1 MLENLTNKID
11 HAIAF
16 VNKIGEWL
24 YRYRYYIAIVLFI
37 LCVVLEISGSSIGC
51 WNNFVGSN
59 VTDEGVI
66 LGKSRGIR
74 SDEWAVLTPM
84 TLSQFLDGFHYFSDV
99 LRGDQTDVFMVYG
112 LPVLNIMQ
120 IFRPFQLGFLF
131 LGMAKGL
138 SFFWCGRLIAL
149 FMVTFEFSML
159 FTKKNKLL
167 SLLGAFMITLAPI
180 VQWWFAVNGIV
191 EIFVFGELAIL
202 LLHKYMNTESLKK
215 RCLYLLG
222 LMICAGGYIMVLY
235 PAWQIPMAYVFLAL
249 AIWVMV
255 ENRKNCKMN
264 YKDIISI
271 IVAILVLAGC
281 MGYIFS
287 QSMETIKTVMNT
299 VYPGSRAVT
308 GGEML
313 KKYVS
318 YLMNPFLAFKES
330 GIEANTCEAAV
341 MFTLFPIGILLAG
354 YQLIKEKKKD
364 VLLICL
370 LAAYAFLSL
379 YCVFGFPEMAAKL
392 TLLSKSQSKRAM
404 LAVGFIE
411 VLLLL
416 RSLAMIKKPCISRK
430 SAFMIATI
438 ITLILV
444 DLCERW
450 NTQYVNFVM
459 CVYMGI
465 MCLYLCYFALR
476 YQAKYA
482 KYLLAGGMI
491 FVMIMAG
498 ATVNPV
504 RRGLDVIYDSDII
517 QKVQEIN
524 AKEEGKWIT
533 EELGFPIANYLLMA
547 GVPVINCTN
556 TYPNMERW
564 QGIDQDNKYEDVYNR
579 YAHIGI
585 KVRKDE
591 NDYEEKFKLINADAF
606 DVYLLPEELE
616 KLKVKYIFTVNEL
629 EKFNTDEI
637 TFEKVYH
644 DHGYAIYQIK

>member
-11 HAIAF
+11 QAIAF
-16 VNKIGEWL
+16 INKIGEWL
-24 YRYRYYIAIVLFI
+24 YRYRYYIAIVLFL

-59 VTDEGVI
+59 VTDEGVV

-84 TLSQFLDGFHYFSDV
+84 TLSQFFDGFHYFSDV

-112 LPVLNIMQ
+112 LPILNIMQ
-120 IFRPFQLGFLF
+120 IFRPFQLGFLL

-138 SFFWCGRLIAL
+138 SFFWCGRFIAL

-167 SLLGAFMITLAPI
+167 SLIGAFMITLAPI

-202 LLHKYMNTESLKK
+202 LLHKYMNTDSLKK

-222 LMICAGGYIMVLY
+222 LVICAGGYIMVLY

-255 ENRKNCKMN
+255 ENRKNCKIN

-271 IVAILVLAGC
+271 IVAILVFAGC

-364 VLLICL
+364 VFLICL
-370 LAAYAFLSL
+370 LVAYVFLSL
-379 YCVFGFPEMAAKL
+379 YCVFGFPEVVAKL

-416 RSLAMIKKPCISRK
+416 RSLAMIKKPVISRK

-438 ITLILV
+438 ITLIVV

-450 NTQYVNFVM
+450 NARI
-459 CVYMGI
+459 C
-465 MCLYLCYFALR
+465 
-476 YQAKYA
+476 
-482 KYLLAGGMI
+482 
-491 FVMIMAG
+491 
-498 ATVNPV
+498 
-504 RRGLDVIYDSDII
+504 
-517 QKVQEIN
+517 
-524 AKEEGKWIT
+524 
-533 EELGFPIANYLLMA
+533 
-547 GVPVINCTN
+547 
-556 TYPNMERW
+556 
-564 QGIDQDNKYEDVYNR
+564 
-579 YAHIGI
+579 
-585 KVRKDE
+585 
-591 NDYEEKFKLINADAF
+591 
-606 DVYLLPEELE
+606 
-616 KLKVKYIFTVNEL
+616 
-629 EKFNTDEI
+629 
-637 TFEKVYH
+637 
-644 DHGYAIYQIK
+644 

>member
-11 HAIAF
+11 QAIAF
-16 VNKIGEWL
+16 INKIGEWL
-24 YRYRYYIAIVLFI
+24 YQYRYYIAIVLFL

-51 WNNFVGSN
+51 WNNFISSN
-59 VTDEGVI
+59 VTDEGVV

-84 TLSQFLDGFHYFSDV
+84 TFSQFFDGFHYFSDV

-138 SFFWCGRLIAL
+138 SFFWYGRLIAL
-149 FMVTFEFSML
+149 FMVTFEFCML

-167 SLLGAFMITLAPI
+167 SLLGAFMITLAPV

-222 LMICAGGYIMVLY
+222 LVICAGGYIMVLY

-249 AIWVMV
+249 AVWVMV
-255 ENRKNCKMN
+255 ENRKNCKIN

-271 IVAILVLAGC
+271 IVAILVLVGC

-287 QSMETIKTVMNT
+287 QSMDTIKTVMNT

-308 GGEML
+308 GGDML

-364 VLLICL
+364 ILLVCL
-370 LAAYAFLSL
+370 MISYVFLSL
-379 YCVFGFPEMAAKL
+379 YCVFGFPEIVAKL
-392 TLLSKSQSKRAM
+392 TLLSKSQSKRVM
-404 LAVGFIE
+404 MAVGFMDI
-411 VLLLL
+411 LILL
-416 RSLAMIKKPCISRK
+416 RSLAMIKKPIISRK
-430 SAFMIATI
+430 STLMVATI
-438 ITLILV
+438 ITIILV

-450 NTQYVNFVM
+450 NSQYVNF
-459 CVYMGI
+459 I
-465 MCLYLCYFALR
+465 MCICMAIMSLYLCYFALR

-482 KYLLAGGMI
+482 KYLLASGMI
-491 FVMIMAG
+491 FVMVMAG
-498 ATVNPV
+498 ATVNPIRKGV
-504 RRGLDVIYDSDII
+504 GVVYDSDII
-517 QKVQEIN
+517 KAVQEIN

-547 GVPVINCTN
+547 GVSVINCTN
-556 TYPNMERW
+556 TYPDMERW
-564 QGIDQDNKYEDVYNR
+564 QQIDQENKYEDVYNR

-585 KVRKDE
+585 KIRKE
-591 NDYEEKFKLINADAF
+591 ESEYEEKFKLMNSDAF
-606 DVYLLPEELE
+606 DVYIVPKELE
-616 KLKVKYIFTVNEL
+616 KLGVKYIFTVNEL

-637 TFEKVYH
+637 TFEKIYS
-644 DHGYAIYQIK
+644 GYGYSIYQIK

>member
-11 HAIAF
+11 QAITF
-16 VNKIGEWL
+16 INKIGEWL
-24 YRYRYYIAIVLFI
+24 YRYRYYIAIVLFL

-51 WNNFVGSN
+51 WNNFVSSN
-59 VTDEGVI
+59 VTDEGVV

-84 TLSQFLDGFHYFSDV
+84 TLSQFFDGFHYFSDV

-222 LMICAGGYIMVLY
+222 LVICAGGYIMVLY

-370 LAAYAFLSL
+370 LVAYAFLSL

-504 RRGLDVIYDSDII
+504 RRGLGVIYDSDII